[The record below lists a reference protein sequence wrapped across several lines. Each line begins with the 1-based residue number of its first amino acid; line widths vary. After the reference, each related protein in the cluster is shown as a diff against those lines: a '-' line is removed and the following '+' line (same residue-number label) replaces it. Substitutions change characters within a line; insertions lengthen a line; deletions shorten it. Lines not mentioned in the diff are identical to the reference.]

1 MVVMIHAVLMRER
14 LEMGLVVM
22 LMLEAVQVGFP
33 RELGSPMELV
43 PVGLQGCLVVRVVLQ
58 RLRLS
63 LALMMGLAVGAAL
76 LSEVVPSLALLQ
88 LLVSRV
94 TVERLLMGLA
104 LVALLLGEVGYLMK
118 GLGASLRREVIA
130 QYLTKGW
137 ELLT

>member
-43 PVGLQGCLVVRVVLQ
+43 LVGLQGCLVVRVVLQ
-58 RLRLS
+58 RLRLL
-63 LALMMGLAVGAAL
+63 LALMMAVGAAL

-94 TVERLLMGLA
+94 TVERLVVGLV
-104 LVALLLGEVGYLMK
+104 LVALLLGSLMK
-118 GLGASLRREVIA
+118 GLGALLRREVTA